1 MLDGELLDK
10 LELIARRVR
19 NSSAVF
25 GGLQLVLAGDAFQL
39 PPVGAGDS
47 AGGDSGGSNS
57 WRGGRGGGSN
67 WRGRGGGRGGYGG
80 SGSSSPAAGGGGG
93 GARFFF
99 EAACWGRLVY
109 ACVGLSQVFRQKDPR
124 FVGLLNE
131 LRTGTVSA
139 AAAAAIAA
147 AGSGVAAAERSG
159 MTPTRIF
166 ALNRDV
172 DAVNA
177 AELAKCGGASLT
189 FDAVDIGEEP
199 FLGQLAANCAAPTQL
214 TLKPG
219 AQVILLKNV
228 DAERGLVNGARGVVT
243 RFVEQPSDGGRRRV
257 LPEVTFGLASVGS
270 GGGGGPVTTTVE
282 ESEWSVELGSRT
294 VASRVQLPL
303 KLAYALSIHKSQG
316 MTLDLL
322 EVSLQGVFETG
333 QAYVALSRAVS
344 LERLRVRHFRPDL
357 VRAHPKV
364 VAFYASLASAA
375 AAASAGG
382 GGGGAGSSRGKPSA
396 TASSS
401 AAAVAAPPAPAP
413 TSSSGTKRPAF
424 HIPQQQQQQGQR
436 PASALPPPAAPAA
449 ATTSAALAVAGAGH
463 AAPAAKRPRSD
474 APTVAAPAATA
485 KSVSG
490 SGSGA
495 SAPTAPVSA
504 AAAAAAL
511 TAAQLMAGDDF
522 SDLLLDSDA
531 FF

>member
-19 NSSAVF
+19 NSSTVF
-25 GGLQLVLAGDAFQL
+25 GGLQLILAGDAFQL

-47 AGGDSGGSNS
+47 GSGGGGSNG
-57 WRGGRGGGSN
+57 WRGGRGGSS

-80 SGSSSPAAGGGGG
+80 GSSSPAAIGGGS

-131 LRTGTVSA
+131 LRMGTVSA

-147 AGSGVAAAERSG
+147 AGSGVTAAERAG
-159 MTPTRIF
+159 ITPTRIF

-177 AELAKCGGASLT
+177 AELAKCAGASVV
-189 FDAVDIGEEP
+189 FEAVDVGEEP
-199 FLGQLAANCAAPTQL
+199 YLGQLAANCAAPTQL

-219 AQVILLKNV
+219 AQVILLKNL
-228 DAERGLVNGARGVVT
+228 DPGRGLVNGARGVVT
-243 RFVEQPSDGGRRRV
+243 HFVEQPSDGGRRRV
-257 LPEVTFGLASVGS
+257 LPEVTFGLASGGS
-270 GGGGGPVTTTVE
+270 GGSGPATTLVE

-344 LERLRVRHFRPDL
+344 LERLRVRHFRADL

-375 AAASAGG
+375 AAAGAGGGSAGG
-382 GGGGAGSSRGKPSA
+382 GAVRAKPAPAASSSSSS
-396 TASSS
+396 SSS
-401 AAAVAAPPAPAP
+401 AAAAAAPA
-413 TSSSGTKRPAF
+413 SGAGAKRPAF
-424 HIPQQQQQQGQR
+424 HIPLQPQQPLQR
-436 PASALPPPAAPAA
+436 PVGPPAAPPPASAAA
-449 ATTSAALAVAGAGH
+449 ATNSAALAAADAG
-463 AAPAAKRPRSD
+463 PAAKRPRSD
-474 APTVAAPAATA
+474 APAVAAPAAT
-485 KSVSG
+485 KSVGGG
-490 SGSGA
+490 SAGT
-495 SAPTAPVSA
+495 SAFTAPASA

-522 SDLLLDSDA
+522 SDLLDSDA